1 MKFSHRAGAWLAY
14 IRSFFKKNWQ
24 LCDYPIRYMP
34 QTPTGSDIPER
45 LRALPWRVDI
55 IGWYLAGTGNTR
67 EEAYADLESKF
78 ATARENRTSVP
89 RPGRSVPIA
98 FASAER
104 ISVHPD
110 LRDHFINEVLAHEW
124 AFLSDESSLWDFH
137 EEADNT
143 ALLRKIGVVYGV
155 DVSHISSANIA
166 EIFEEIATQIGRFPE
181 DPVLKATR
189 LDREARAR
197 RVAGLPEQPW
207 NTTSG

>member
-1 MKFSHRAGAWLAY
+1 LVDPFPLHSHQLKEFPSIPIFAITSSTKFWLT
-14 IRSFFKKNWQ
+14 N
-24 LCDYPIRYMP
+24 
-34 QTPTGSDIPER
+34 G
-45 LRALPWRVDI
+45 
-55 IGWYLAGTGNTR
+55 
-67 EEAYADLESKF
+67 
-78 ATARENRTSVP
+78 
-89 RPGRSVPIA
+89 
-98 FASAER
+98 
-104 ISVHPD
+104 H
-110 LRDHFINEVLAHEW
+110 
-124 AFLSDESSLWDFH
+124 FLSDESSLWDFH

-166 EIFEEIATQIGRFPE
+166 KIFEEIVTQIGRFPE